1 MMLPQCFVWPVLI
14 VYLKILCS
22 FLQEGEGSE
31 REREVDVSGATE
43 EWLVRVSPAR
53 PRLQDDREND
63 VDPRR
68 ARVRS
73 HDAQL

>member
-1 MMLPQCFVWPVLI
+1 MLPQCFVWPVLI
-14 VYLKILCS
+14 VYLKILRS

-43 EWLVRVSPAR
+43 KWFVRVSPAR
-53 PRLQDDREND
+53 SCLQDDWEND